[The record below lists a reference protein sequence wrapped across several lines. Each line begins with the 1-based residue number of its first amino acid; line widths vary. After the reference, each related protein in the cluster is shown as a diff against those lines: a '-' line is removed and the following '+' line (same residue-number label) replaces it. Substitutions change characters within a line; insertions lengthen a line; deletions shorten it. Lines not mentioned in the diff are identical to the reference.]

1 MMLIV
6 FFLVALF
13 AIVVTMSRGVARR
26 ADAKLRARFD
36 AEGPRGEVSRQL
48 MRDAGYGV

>member
-1 MMLIV
+1 MLASLFI
-6 FFLVALF
+6 VALF
-13 AIVVTMSRGVARR
+13 ALILALARGVTRK

-36 AEGPRGEVSRQL
+36 AEGLRGAVSRQL